1 MLVGGTMIDLSIA
14 RPYIEMLYKDTCTVI
29 ELHDV
34 VDPITHITS
43 KQEVVVHENVPCKLS
58 HHVPLQSGEGVTSGL
73 SLSSYIILN
82 PDLEIKAGSR
92 IDVIRN
98 GKTTSYKNSGE
109 PAIHHN
115 HQKIMLSLWDDYA

>member
-1 MLVGGTMIDLSIA
+1 MIDLSVA

-58 HHVPLQSGEGVTSGL
+58 HHVPLYSGEGVTSGL
-73 SLSSYIILN
+73 NLSSYIILN

-98 GKTTSYKNSGE
+98 GKTISYKNSGE
-109 PAIHHN
+109 PARHHN
-115 HQKIMLSLWDDYA
+115 HQKIMLTLEDDYA